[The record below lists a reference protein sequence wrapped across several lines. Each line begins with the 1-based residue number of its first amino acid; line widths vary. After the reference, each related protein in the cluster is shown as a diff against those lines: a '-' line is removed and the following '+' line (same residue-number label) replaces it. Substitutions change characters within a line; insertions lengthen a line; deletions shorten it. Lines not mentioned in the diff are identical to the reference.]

1 MQHCIEREGEE
12 VWQWLHHKKAHVFI
26 AGSVHR
32 LCVCVSSSESVCVLQ
47 QCQAHASGGTGGTVC
62 RVRALGRTV
71 PAAGADLPLPP
82 PHLTQTAAGDM
93 DLATPTSP
101 Q

>member
-1 MQHCIEREGEE
+1 MVTSQEGSR
-12 VWQWLHHKKAHVFI
+12 LHRWV
-26 AGSVHR
+26 SPPS
-32 LCVCVSSSESVCVLQ
+32 LCVCVSSSECVCPIQ
-47 QCQAHASGGTGGTVC
+47 QCQAHASGGAGGSVC

-71 PAAGADLPLPP
+71 SAAGTDLPLPP
-82 PHLTQTAAGDM
+82 PHLTETAIGDM